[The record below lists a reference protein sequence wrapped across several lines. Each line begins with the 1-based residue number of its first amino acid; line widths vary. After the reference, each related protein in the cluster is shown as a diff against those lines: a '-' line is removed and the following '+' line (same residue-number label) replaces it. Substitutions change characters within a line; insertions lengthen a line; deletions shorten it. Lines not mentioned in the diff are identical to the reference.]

1 MMHHGTNKPLKNMA
15 SEAMRP
21 PYDMLTTHIASCKLT
36 VRLGYVYR
44 KRHEKCSKILK
55 HVLKPHDNRSQKQ

>member
-1 MMHHGTNKPLKNMA
+1 MA
-15 SEAMRP
+15 SEAMQP
-21 PYDMLTTHIASCKLT
+21 PYDTLTTHIASCKLT